1 MGLADFIIVCLIV
14 VGVVSFIVG
23 MPVFLLGDA
32 PELYEY
38 MKTGLGSGKLYDVAV
53 GWLDIF
59 KTSGNVF
66 LRAGD
71 WGAFGTALIT
81 WAKALGSLI
90 VWTVGTV
97 VVVVVDLV
105 NGLTSVAGGVQ

>member
-1 MGLADFIIVCLIV
+1 MGLADFILVCLIV
-14 VGVVSFIVG
+14 VGIVSLVVG
-23 MPVFLLGDA
+23 LPVFMLGDA

-53 GWLDIF
+53 SGLDIF

-71 WGAFGTALIT
+71 WGAFGTAVLT
-81 WAKALGSLI
+81 WAKAVVDMV
-90 VWTVGTV
+90 VWAVGTF
-97 VVVVVDLV
+97 VVVVVDMV
-105 NGLTSVAGGVQ
+105 NGLKVVGGAI